1 MKTIKIE
8 TRGKF
13 NAIELIKTAVSVAQS
28 GMNLTQMR
36 GRIRVLDA
44 LDALKEGETR
54 LTLEDADYAALSEAI
69 NSQPWAIADRDLLA
83 VIDNILTPEKPAGL
97 KAA

>member
-8 TRGKF
+8 NKGKF
-13 NAIELIKTAVSVAQS
+13 NAVELIKTAVSVSSS
-28 GMNLTQMR
+28 GMSLDQMR

-44 LDALKEGETR
+44 IDAMREGETR
-54 LTLEDADYAALSEAI
+54 LILEDADYTALSEAI
-69 NSQPWAIADRDLLA
+69 NAQPWAIADRDLLA